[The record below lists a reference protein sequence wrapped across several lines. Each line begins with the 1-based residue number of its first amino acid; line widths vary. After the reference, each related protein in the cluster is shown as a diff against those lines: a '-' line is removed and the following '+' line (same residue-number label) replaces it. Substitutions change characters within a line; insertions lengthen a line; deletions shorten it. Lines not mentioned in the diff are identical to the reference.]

1 MIELHLQVCHGCKTN
16 FEKTGLHKHHCRGCG
31 EGFCNPCSLNQIPV
45 PARGWTYPVRV
56 CNSCKE
62 ILSKKRDA
70 CPGKFLILEQNN
82 G

>member
-1 MIELHLQVCHGCKTN
+1 M
-16 FEKTGLHKHHCRGCG
+16 
-31 EGFCNPCSLNQIPV
+31 PV

-70 CPGKFLILEQNN
+70 CPGMFCFAYFNSILFIEKSKTVQFYIAVMFNCKISIRN
-82 G
+82 FYDTKNLNQF

>member
-1 MIELHLQVCHGCKTN
+1 M
-16 FEKTGLHKHHCRGCG
+16 HKHHCRGCG
-31 EGFCNPCSLNQIPV
+31 EGFCSPCSINQMPV

-70 CPGKFLILEQNN
+70 CPGKFGFAYFNSIVVIVFIEKSKIVQFYIAIQL
-82 G
+82 